1 MRIEYDIQ
9 CQGEVLER
17 FYLDR
22 TAHSMI
28 MGPLGSA
35 KTTTSCLKL
44 FDLMCEQPPNPEGI
58 RPTRFV
64 AIRNTSGDLSS
75 TTIKDW
81 LEAYS
86 ELGTF
91 KGPGASP
98 AQHNLH
104 FELDDG
110 TIVKSELIFLPLDRE
125 DAVRKL
131 RGFQV
136 TGFWLNETK
145 ELNKAVVDMADG
157 RHGRYPTMIQGGVDC
172 GWHGM
177 LGDYNAPDEDEW
189 IYKYAEETKP
199 KGWIFFKQPGGVTK
213 SADGKTWELNPNAE
227 NILNL
232 PPNYYENL
240 LQGKNDDWI
249 SVNIANEYGFSL
261 DGKPVHPGYKDSMHC
276 QPCDP
281 IEGYS
286 IDIGMDFGLTPAAT
300 FGQKVNGQ
308 WRVFDELCTE
318 DMAADQFGSL
328 VLDKLNGEYRGFEYN
343 TPRGDPSGASGN
355 QSTKDNVFK
364 VLRAQGLHCLPAGQ
378 NNDPLIRRKAL
389 SQHFIRLTITS
400 EPGIIIDPRCKTLR
414 KGLAGKFS
422 YRRLKVSGD
431 ERYENK
437 PNKNFWSHICE
448 ACEYM
453 MVGAGEDR
461 TVLNGSRPRQRV
473 VTIPT
478 KINVFG

>member
-1 MRIEYDIQ
+1 MQVEYDVR
-9 CQGEVLER
+9 CQGDVLEE

-35 KTTTSCLKL
+35 KTTTACLKM

-58 RPTRFV
+58 RPSRWV

-81 LEAYS
+81 LEAFG

-91 KGPGASP
+91 KGPGSTP
-98 AQHNLH
+98 AQHTLQ
-104 FELDDG
+104 FQLEDG
-110 TIVKSELIFLPLDRE
+110 TVVKSEVIFLPLDRE

-136 TGFWLNETK
+136 TGFWLNEAK

-177 LGDYNAPDEDEW
+177 IGDYNAPDEDEW
-189 IYKYAEETKP
+189 IYKLAEEIHP
-199 KGWIFFKQPGGVTK
+199 KGWVFFRQPGGVTRSK
-213 SADGKTWELNPNAE
+213 DGKEWVLNPNAE
-227 NILNL
+227 NIANL
-232 PPNYYENL
+232 PQNYYEYL
-240 LQGKNDDWI
+240 LAGKNNDWI
-249 SVNIANEYGFSL
+249 SVNLANEYGFSL

-276 QPCDP
+276 QPCEP
-281 IEGYS
+281 VEGVP

-300 FGQKVNGQ
+300 FGQKVHGQ

-318 DMAADQFGSL
+318 DMAADQFGTL
-328 VLDKLNGEYRGFEYN
+328 VLDKLNSEYRGFEYN
-343 TPRGDPSGASGN
+343 PPRGDPSGENGN

-378 NNDPLIRRKAL
+378 NNDPLIRRKSL

-400 EPGIIIDPRCKTLR
+400 EPGIIIDPKCKVLR

-422 YRRLKVSGD
+422 YRRLKVAGD

-437 PNKNFWSHICE
+437 PNKNWWSHVCE

-461 TVLNGSRPRQRV
+461 TVLNGSRPRQQV

-478 KINVFG
+478 KINIFG